1 MVGQWCRCVLN
12 MNYSKTTRGFT
23 IVELLIVIV
32 AIGILAALVL
42 SSFAQAQAK
51 ARDTKRIDDIVAVQ
65 KAIEAHYAT
74 DGSYPIPNGIGGD
87 GCLSSPWWD
96 CWGAGS
102 SANRLVNAEYLRDMP
117 QDPTFVDDNACGFP
131 NNGLTRAYYY
141 GVNASRQGYILG
153 TRLEA
158 PNTSSSRY
166 VASENN
172 GCGSFMNYII
182 KKNWP

>member
-1 MVGQWCRCVLN
+1 MV
-12 MNYSKTTRGFT
+12 KAEKGFT

-32 AIGILAALVL
+32 VIGILAALTL
-42 SSFAQAQAK
+42 NSFSQAQAK
-51 ARDTKRIDDIVAVQ
+51 GRDGKRIDDIAAVQ
-65 KAIEAHYAT
+65 KAVEGYYAVG
-74 DGSYPIPNGIGGD
+74 GSYPVPNGIGGD
-87 GCLSSPWWD
+87 GCLSSPWWN

-102 SANRLVNAEYLRDMP
+102 STNRLVGAEYLRDMQ
-117 QDPTFVDDNACGFP
+117 QDPSFVDNNACGFP

-141 GVNASRQGYILG
+141 GVNSSRQGYILG

-158 PNTSSSRY
+158 PNTNDPRY